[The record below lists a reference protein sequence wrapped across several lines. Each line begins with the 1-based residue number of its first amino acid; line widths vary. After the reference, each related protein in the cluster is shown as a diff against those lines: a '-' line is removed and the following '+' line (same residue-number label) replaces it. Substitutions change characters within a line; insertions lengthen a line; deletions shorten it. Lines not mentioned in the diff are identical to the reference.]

1 MEHPRRSIV
10 KSITWRVFSFLMTMG
25 IIFAYTRNI
34 RQAIG
39 VGAGIDIVKLCLYYA
54 HERLWNRLKY
64 GRQQPGDYQI

>member
-1 MEHPRRSIV
+1 VEHPRRSIV

-54 HERLWNRLKY
+54 HERLWNR
-64 GRQQPGDYQI
+64 